1 MRDTP
6 DCQPDLRLQLS
17 DADKAGLNILFLAK
31 HAAGDGS
38 PNAVDGTHAVYHQE
52 LRETLRGIGLN
63 LMIGTSYRDL
73 IDAPKPDFL
82 FTLLNRGGFLNSEM
96 FAPMIATWRDIPH
109 LGASPILRGLG
120 DDKHLMKLAA
130 RHRGVATPAS
140 TIHRNGSGPVVVPD
154 LGMKMV
160 VKPNASSASWGVAIL
175 EDRDEMHSHALWL
188 TSEGHDVLFESYADG
203 IELAVPIIGDA
214 EGGAMF
220 LPVMQYTSDDDDRL
234 RTYEEKRG
242 LKPTT
247 EGFTPCLDQQLC
259 AVVLSEARK
268 LIPEIWPFDYG
279 RMEFKV
285 RPDTG
290 ETAFLELN
298 MSCNLWSRKTLAL
311 SWRSLGYT
319 HAELV
324 ETILAHSLIRQGLI
338 NAAAPNQKVAS
349 NVLHR
354 ARPGSPQTWREE
366 SALTG

>member
-1 MRDTP
+1 MRDTS
-6 DCQPDLRLQLS
+6 DHQHDLRLRIS
-17 DADKAGLNILFLAK
+17 DADKARLNILFLAK

-38 PNAVDGTHAVYHQE
+38 PDAVDGTHAVYHQE
-52 LRETLRGIGLN
+52 LRETLRGLGLN
-63 LMIGTSYRDL
+63 MSIGTSYRDL
-73 IDAPKPDFL
+73 IDTPKPDFL

-96 FAPMIATWRDIPH
+96 FAPIIATWRDVPY

-130 RHRGVATPAS
+130 RYRGVATPAS

-154 LGMKMV
+154 LGAKMV
-160 VKPNASSASWGVAIL
+160 VKPNASSASWGVAVL
-175 EDRDEMHSHALWL
+175 EDRNEMHSHANWL
-188 TSEGHDVLFESYADG
+188 TTEGHDVLFESFADG

-214 EGGAMF
+214 EGGPVF

-242 LKPTT
+242 LKPTS
-247 EGFTPCLDQQLC
+247 EGFTPCLDQRLC
-259 AVVLSEARK
+259 DVVLSEARK

-285 RPDTG
+285 TPDTG

-324 ETILAHSLIRQGLI
+324 ETILAHSLMRQGLI
-338 NAAAPNQKVAS
+338 NRPAANQKVAS
-349 NVLHR
+349 HALHR
-354 ARPGSPQTWREE
+354 ARPGGPQTWREE